1 MKFKFFSAT
10 MAALFVA
17 ACGADGATGPQGEQ
31 GPAGPPGTNT
41 TNDDATNPSTN
52 AVTPASGFLGRELDV
67 QIGLTGGE
75 LNAAPKVDFG
85 KGITVTDVK
94 LASPT
99 LVTAHIAIA
108 SNAEAGAHD
117 VIVGELVAKGAFKVS
132 PSLDVT
138 EAVKAQQGGL
148 GAYLINNLDSFVFDT
163 TDGAFLIDAGEGLLT
178 YSAGAT
184 GAYAAQ
190 GIFLAP
196 PLAKTG
202 GFQLAAHNLDATGS
216 PAISFFGN
224 PDGPKVTARE
234 PEALTLG
241 TPKNGE
247 TFAAAWG
254 SKLYKLST
262 AADSSSV
269 LVFNM
274 HVETGEETSLNGIL
288 WGSGGT
294 AKDLLGLVQPP
305 TNIFGTPLPPPYD
318 INISLPVTGAARSF
332 FFSAIDVS
340 GATGTKFNFAPVAV
354 PATLV
359 PEGTDA
365 HDSEATAQVFALA
378 AVGSSNLITGQVDGE
393 KRDWYKVTVAA
404 DEIIELSIDSGAAN
418 LEADFFASGSSD
430 PRDALGWAVGGVAGK
445 YLLQPTDP
453 LAAGDYFISVGAALG
468 ETTSLTG
475 KYTVGVRRIAGN

>member
-294 AKDLLGLVQPP
+294 AKDLLALVQGVD
-305 TNIFGTPLPPPYD
+305 NYGFPLDPPYD

-340 GATGTKFNFAPVAV
+340 GASGTKFNFAPVAV

-365 HDSEATAQVFALA
+365 HGTEATAQVFAA
-378 AVGSSNLITGQVDGE
+378 AAPGAANLITGEVTDD
-393 KRDWYKVTVAA
+393 KRDWYKLTVAA
-404 DEIIELSIDSGAAN
+404 DEIVELSIDSGAAN
-418 LEADFFASGSSD
+418 L
-430 PRDALGWAVGGVAGK
+430 DAVVRAAGGTKDLAWATGGIAGK
-445 YLLQPTDP
+445 YTLQPTDP

>member
-1 MKFKFFSAT
+1 MKFKFFSVT

-41 TNDDATNPSTN
+41 TNDDTTNPSTN
-52 AVTPASGFLGRELDV
+52 AVIPASGFLGRELDV

-99 LVTAHIAIA
+99 LVTAHITIA

-117 VIVGELVAKGAFKVS
+117 VTVGDLVAKGAFKVT

-148 GAYLINNLDSFVFDT
+148 GAYLVNNLDSFVFDT
-163 TDGAFLIDAGEGLLT
+163 ADGAFLLDAGEGLLT

-202 GFQLAAHNLDATGS
+202 GFQLAAHNLDATGN
-216 PAISFFGN
+216 PVISFFGN

-269 LVFNM
+269 LVFNL

-305 TNIFGTPLPPPYD
+305 VDQYGFPLAPPYD
-318 INISLPVTGAARSF
+318 INISFPVTGAARSF
-332 FFSAIDVS
+332 FFSALDVS
-340 GATGTKFNFAPVAV
+340 GASGTKFNFAPEAV
-354 PATLV
+354 SATLV

-365 HDSEATAQVFALA
+365 HGTEATAQVFTA
-378 AVGSSNLITGQVDGE
+378 AAPGAANVITGEIKGDE
-393 KRDWYKVTVAA
+393 RDWYKLTVAA

-418 LEADFFASGSSD
+418 LEAVVRKTGSTND
-430 PRDALGWAVGGVAGK
+430 LGWTTGGVSGK
-445 YLLQPTDP
+445 YQLQPTSA
-453 LAAGDYFISVGAALG
+453 LAAGEYFISVGAALG
-468 ETTSLTG
+468 ETTSVTG
-475 KYTVGVRRIAGN
+475 KYTVGVRRIASH